1 MVRAGLEVKGQKV
14 SKQDIK
20 MEQKVSVALLAS
32 RYDNCLRG
40 GSEDETIADSQ
51 EGVRASVR
59 LRVRRKW
66 SEVCSGVTST

>member
-14 SKQDIK
+14 SKQDIRV
-20 MEQKVSVALLAS
+20 EQKVSVALLAS

-51 EGVRASVR
+51 EG
-59 LRVRRKW
+59 
-66 SEVCSGVTST
+66 